1 MPLDLAF
8 QEPSTFVIRASGNVT
23 FDESQRMI
31 DQLRDDPRVR
41 ADVGVYVDGRDVES
55 APTTMELR
63 ILAGDLK
70 PVFDQGIGAMAIV
83 ADKTFVYGI
92 ARMFQAFAEALGEN
106 VHAFR
111 SPDEARDWLTDQT
124 KHAA

>member
-1 MPLDLAF
+1 MPVDLAF
-8 QEPSTFVIRASGNVT
+8 QEPSTFVVRASGNVT
-23 FDESQRMI
+23 FDEAQNVI
-31 DQLRDDPRVR
+31 EQLRVDPRVR

-111 SPDEARDWLTDQT
+111 TPDEARDWLTAQT
-124 KHAA
+124 QHAA